1 MKLWDMATYSSKSS
15 TDLFQPQRNMP
26 YQNELEYTL
35 PIHWFQEQGSM
46 GRCIWKSHILLWE
59 VSRRKEC
66 ACWFEHDD
74 QHACQT
80 KVDAT
85 GTELPVSS
93 DVDGFFDHYAS
104 DDGPSNENVIDDD
117 HTSDVV
123 QILCKVD
130 LQLLRSMIGSDNV
143 LSLQKVANNLLYEE
157 SI

>member
-1 MKLWDMATYSSKSS
+1 MK
-15 TDLFQPQRNMP
+15 
-26 YQNELEYTL
+26 
-35 PIHWFQEQGSM
+35 
-46 GRCIWKSHILLWE
+46 KSHLIM
-59 VSRRKEC
+59 RGFKKEC

-93 DVDGFFDHYAS
+93 DVDVFFDHYAS

-117 HTSDVV
+117 HTSDVE